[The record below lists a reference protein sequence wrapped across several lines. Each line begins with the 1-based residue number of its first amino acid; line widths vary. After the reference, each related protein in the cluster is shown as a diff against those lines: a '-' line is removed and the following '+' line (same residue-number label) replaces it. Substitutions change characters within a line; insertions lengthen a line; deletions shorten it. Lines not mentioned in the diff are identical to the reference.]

1 MKDYLYI
8 LDAGHGGMIKEKYQT
23 KGKRSPVWEDGKQI
37 FEGVLNREI
46 VKLIAKG
53 LKKKKVS
60 FHILVPG
67 QKDMP
72 LKERVY
78 KANTL
83 VTKQPKMYVSIHS
96 NAGKGTG
103 YEVFTYI
110 GISIADRLA
119 SLCWVEI
126 QNKFPEMKM
135 RACMVD
141 GDVDKESAFYV
152 LKYTNMPAILGENFF
167 MDTRSPD
174 FDILDSKEGKQK
186 IADAYVDAIV
196 KFENE

>member
-1 MKDYLYI
+1 MKNNLYI

-53 LKKKKVS
+53 LKKQKIS
-60 FHILVPG
+60 FHILVPE
-67 QKDMP
+67 QKDISLP
-72 LKERVY
+72 IRV
-78 KANTL
+78 KRANTL
-83 VTKQPKMYVSIHS
+83 ETKQKKIFVSIHS

-110 GISIADRLA
+110 GLSIADRLA
-119 SLCWVEI
+119 SLVWVEI
-126 QNKFPEMKM
+126 QNKFPNIKM
-135 RACMVD
+135 RTGMVD